1 MAIDKTLAWR
11 PVATGGPVAHPCLAN
26 LPWIYLGIDSTWR
39 FWFEKGSPMRCR
51 RRASPVRDAENLQRR
66 KSATQK
72 ICNAEKL
79 CNAENLQCRFW
90 KVTDGF
96 FKCLAFCAPRGK
108 FCNAENRNLQCRIR
122 SEVVTHAG
130 TDEDRGRLRPRQAP
144 LPTAQTLLSTVH
156 HRLRNQ
162 PSRDVALVRRK
173 SPVGARVRAPSGWSH
188 SPTWV
193 SSTNHRSNARLRK
206 CTCL

>member
-1 MAIDKTLAWR
+1 MLSA
-11 PVATGGPVAHPCLAN
+11 GGIAC
-26 LPWIYLGIDSTWR
+26 
-39 FWFEKGSPMRCR
+39 
-51 RRASPVRDAENLQRR
+51 QRR
-66 KSATQK
+66 KKSATQK
-72 ICNAEKL
+72 ICNAENLQCRKSR
-79 CNAENLQCRFW
+79 NAENLQCRIW
-90 KVTDGF
+90 KAADGF
-96 FKCLAFCAPRGK
+96 FKCLALWAPRGK

-144 LPTAQTLLSTVH
+144 SQTAQALFSAVH

-162 PSRDVALVRRK
+162 PSRDVTLVRRK
-173 SPVGARVRAPSGWSH
+173 SPVGAHARAPSGWSH

-193 SSTNHRSNARLRK
+193 SSTNHRSNARLGK